1 MSIFSKFFGDHNQK
15 SLDNLQPIVDQI
27 NQLEPAT
34 KKLSDE
40 ELKNKTKH
48 FKQELTSGKSL
59 DDILPEAFAVVRE
72 ASVRTTGM
80 RHFDVQLL
88 GGIILHQGKI
98 TEMRT
103 GEGKTL
109 VATLPLYLNALAG
122 QGAHLVTVNDYLA
135 RCHTAWMGQ
144 IYQALGLSVGNIQ
157 HDSAFLYDPN
167 YRGEKVEGDEEDQE
181 RDNKGGFEVKEDFLK
196 PVTRQEAY
204 QADITYGTN
213 NEFGFDYLRDNM
225 VGDFGQMV
233 QRPLHYALI
242 DEIDS
247 VLIDEART
255 PLIISAPAEES
266 TEKYHQ
272 FASLVPR
279 LKENTDFNI
288 DEKMRATTL
297 TEKGIAN
304 LEKML
309 GLKNIYEE
317 RGIETVHHIEQ
328 ALKAHTLFQRDRDY
342 VVKGNEV
349 VIVDEFTGRLM
360 PGRRYSEG
368 LHQAIEAKENV
379 QVQRESRT
387 MATVTFQNYFRM
399 YKKLAGMTGTAATS
413 AEEFANVYKLET
425 MIIPTHKPMVRQDL
439 NDKIYKTEL
448 GKFKAVAREVKIRQE
463 KGQPVLIGTVSI
475 EKNEQL
481 SSLLKKE
488 GVVHELLNAK
498 NHEKEG
504 SIIAQA
510 GKKGMVTVAT
520 NMAGRG
526 VDIVLGGNP
535 PDPREAETI
544 KEVGGLC
551 VIGTERHEARRID
564 NQLRGRAGRQG
575 DPGSTQFYVSMEDD
589 LMRLFGSDRMK
600 AIMTT
605 LRVPDDQPIEH
616 KIISKSLESAQA
628 KVEGNNFDARKHV
641 LEYDDV
647 MNRHREVIYK
657 RRKQILE
664 AWEQEKQ
671 RLESKEIKSEV
682 KTLKETLL
690 EMIEQE
696 IEDLVSHHAAEEG
709 KVNGAWNIEEVV
721 ESYGAILATSFDLH
735 AKLLEIADKRKEAG
749 NGAEA
754 RTRIIQYLFDLA
766 KKAYNNKEKDVG
778 EQNMRQIERLV
789 LLRTI
794 DTLWVDHLD
803 AMTRLR
809 EGIGL
814 RGYGQKDPL
823 VEYKREGFQLFQDLL
838 NTIQKQV
845 ASTIFKVSVAPAAQ
859 QQKTVIE
866 KASESG
872 QKIGTQEG
880 KGDGGSRPE
889 KSNKIR
895 RNDPCPCG
903 SGKKYKKCCGRGE

>member
-1 MSIFSKFFGDHNQK
+1 MSIFSKFLGDPNK
-15 SLDNLQPIVDQI
+15 KTLGKLQPIVDEI
-27 NQLEPAT
+27 DRLEPEI

-40 ELKNKTKH
+40 ELKDKTKY
-48 FKQELTSGKSL
+48 FREELAGGKSL
-59 DDILPEAFAVVRE
+59 DDILPATFAAVRE

-80 RHFDVQLL
+80 RPFAVQLL

-98 TEMRT
+98 AEMRT

-109 VATLPLYLNALAG
+109 VAVLPLYLNALAG
-122 QGAHLVTVNDYLA
+122 KGAHLVTVNDYLVRA
-135 RCHTAWMGQ
+135 HTTWMGQ
-144 IYQALGLSVGNIQ
+144 IYHALGLTVGSIQ
-157 HDSAFLYDPN
+157 HDAAYLYDPN
-167 YRGEKVEGDEEDQE
+167 YQGDKEEGSPEDQE
-181 RDNKGGFEVKEDFLK
+181 RDSRGAYEVQYDYLR
-196 PVTRQEAY
+196 PVTRPEAY
-204 QADITYGTN
+204 KADVTYGTN

-225 VGDFGQMV
+225 VGELGQMA
-233 QRPLHYALI
+233 QRRLHYAII

-247 VLIDEART
+247 ILIDEART

-266 TEKYHQ
+266 TEKYHE
-272 FASLVPR
+272 FSRLVPK
-279 LKENTDFNI
+279 LKENTDYNV

-297 TEKGIAN
+297 TEEGIAN

-368 LHQAIEAKENV
+368 LHQAIEARENV

-413 AEEFANVYKLET
+413 AEEFANVYELET
-425 MIIPTHKPMVRQDL
+425 LIMPTHKPMIRQDL
-439 NDKIYKTEL
+439 NDKIYKSEL
-448 GKFKAVAREVKIRQE
+448 GKFKAVAKEAKARQE

-481 SSLLKKE
+481 SDLLKKE
-488 GVVHELLNAK
+488 GVKHELLNAK
-498 NHEKEG
+498 QHEQEG

-510 GKKGMVTVAT
+510 GKKGAVTVAT

-526 VDIVLGGNP
+526 VDIILGGNP
-535 PDPREAETI
+535 PDPREAEAI

-605 LRVPDDQPIEH
+605 FKVPEDQPIEH
-616 KIISKSLESAQA
+616 KIISRSLESAQA

-657 RRKQILE
+657 RRRQVLE
-664 AWEQEKQ
+664 AWEQVKRQAEGKKVKTGVKM
-671 RLESKEIKSEV
+671 LKEIV
-682 KTLKETLL
+682 L

-696 IEDLVSHHAAEEG
+696 IEDIISHHTAEEG
-709 KVNGAWNIEEVV
+709 KVNGDWNIEEII
-721 ESYGAILATSFDLH
+721 ESFNSILATSFDLR
-735 AKLLEIADKRKEAG
+735 AKLTELADKRSEAG

-754 RTRIIQYLFDLA
+754 RTKIIRYLSDLV
-766 KKAYNNKEKDVG
+766 KKAYDNKEKEVG
-778 EQNMRQIERLV
+778 EPAMRQIERLV

-803 AMTRLR
+803 AMTHLR

-845 ASTIFKVSVAPAAQ
+845 ASTVFKVSVAPAVQ
-859 QQKTVIE
+859 QQRTVIE
-866 KASESG
+866 RASENG
-872 QKIGTQEG
+872 QKIGTQSA

-889 KSNKIR
+889 KSNKVR

-903 SGKKYKKCCGRGE
+903 SGKKYKKCCG